1 MTNRSYLSGIGVF
14 LFFALLS
21 VACTNRAT
29 MSGATTWRS
38 FNSPTIGYFAMD
50 YPSDWQSDRFPGGY
64 RGDDEAIALFY
75 ATDALFPAVRIA
87 RREFLAPTLEE
98 VAAWGEARIMALNP
112 DSDDQYELFPLLEET
127 IPAGEVLSREYMIDL
142 ETPLPLMK
150 KDIYIAREQDGI
162 ILTFTTVRDRYED
175 EKAILEHMVA
185 SLRLL
190 DTGSTNAP

>member
-1 MTNRSYLSGIGVF
+1 
-14 LFFALLS
+14 
-21 VACTNRAT
+21 
-29 MSGATTWRS
+29 
-38 FNSPTIGYFAMD
+38 
-50 YPSDWQSDRFPGGY
+50 
-64 RGDDEAIALFY
+64 
-75 ATDALFPAVRIA
+75 
-87 RREFLAPTLEE
+87 
-98 VAAWGEARIMALNP
+98 MALNP